1 MDSTSKGS
9 ETPCWG
15 GSFSDTVVLRV
26 SAGTV
31 VGVLHLNVELNP
43 GSVVCTWEVRS
54 EDQCAVWSSHCCN
67 YEDYCIVSDDV

>member
-1 MDSTSKGS
+1 M
-9 ETPCWG
+9 
-15 GSFSDTVVLRV
+15 LRV